1 MKITKS
7 AFVPVLLA
15 SLLAACQPP
24 AKTEDK
30 PSKAES
36 AFGES
41 VRAYLMAHPEVITQA
56 VAKLQDKER
65 AEAAAQAHADAK
77 RLLPRHRAALER
89 DGRDYV
95 ANPAGRITV
104 VEFFDYNC
112 GYCKLAAPEILRIIE
127 QNPDVRIVFK
137 ELPIF
142 GAASDTAARIAL
154 TDAGKANA
162 LALYKTWMAEK
173 PLDEAGID
181 RHLTELGLNPAAVR
195 KAAAA
200 PAIDQQIADVRKLAV
215 ALKIQGTPVFV
226 IGDVMIPGADMEAL
240 RAAIA
245 QAKAADIKPA
255 GVASAS

>member
-1 MKITKS
+1 MPFSRTL
-7 AFVPVLLA
+7 APALLA
-15 SLLAACQPP
+15 FAICSAPLAASAQSFSD
-24 AKTEDK
+24 AQRGEI
-30 PSKAES
+30 ES
-36 AFGES
+36 IIKN
-41 VRAYLMAHPEVITQA
+41 YLVTHPEVLEEASAELSKRQ
-56 VAKLQDKER
+56 VA
-65 AEAAAQAHADAK
+65 AEAAKHANAVSANAQTIFNS
-77 RLLPRHRAALER
+77 PRGVTLGNQSG
-89 DGRDYV
+89 DV
-95 ANPAGRITV
+95 NF

-127 QNPDVRIVFK
+127 ENPDVRVVFK

-200 PAIDQQIADVRKLAV
+200 PAIDKQIEDIRQLAV

-226 IGDVMIPGADMEAL
+226 IGDALIPGADMEAV
-240 RAAIA
+240 RAAIT
-245 QAKAADIKPA
+245 QAKGGDIKPA
-255 GVASAS
+255 AVAEGA

>member
-1 MKITKS
+1 MKIIRSTF
-7 AFVPVLLA
+7 APALLA
-15 SLLAACQPP
+15 GLLAACQPA
-24 AKTEDK
+24 AKTTDE
-30 PSKAES
+30 PSKAET

-41 VRAYLMAHPEVITQA
+41 VRAYLLDHPEVITEA
-56 VAKLQDKER
+56 VAKLQDRER
-65 AEAAAQAHADAK
+65 ADAAAQAHADAK
-77 RLLPRHRAALER
+77 RLIPKHRAALER

-95 ANPAGRITV
+95 ANPDGRVTV

-112 GYCKLAAPEILRIIE
+112 GYCKIAAPEILRIIE
-127 QNPDVRIVFK
+127 QNPDVRVVFK

-142 GAASDTAARIAL
+142 GEASDTAARIAL

-200 PAIDQQIADVRKLAV
+200 PAIDKQIADIRELAV
-215 ALKIQGTPVFV
+215 ALKIQGTPVFIV
-226 IGDVMIPGADMEAL
+226 GDVMIPGADMDAL
-240 RAAIA
+240 RAAIT
-245 QAKAADIKPA
+245 QAKAADIRPA
-255 GVASAS
+255 GVASGA

>member
-7 AFVPVLLA
+7 AFVPALLA
-15 SLLAACQPP
+15 GLLAACQPS
-24 AKTEDK
+24 AKTADQ
-30 PSKAES
+30 PTKAET

-41 VRAYLMAHPEVITQA
+41 VRAYLLEHPEVIKEA

-65 AEAAAQAHADAK
+65 AEALAQAHADA
-77 RLLPRHRAALER
+77 RQLLPKHRAALER

-95 ANPAGRITV
+95 ANPGGRITL

-112 GYCKLAAPEILRIIE
+112 GYCKLAAPEILRIIKE
-127 QNPDVRIVFK
+127 NPDVRVVFK

-154 TDAGKANA
+154 TEAGKANA
-162 LALYKTWMAEK
+162 LALYQTWMAEK

-181 RHLTELGLNPAAVR
+181 RHLTELGLNPTAVR

-200 PAIDQQIADVRKLAV
+200 PAIDKQIADVRELAL
-215 ALKIQGTPVFV
+215 ALKIQGTPVFI
-226 IGDVMIPGADMEAL
+226 IGDVMIPGADMDAL
-240 RAAIA
+240 RTAIT
-245 QAKAADIKPA
+245 QARAADIRPA
-255 GVASAS
+255 GVASGA